1 MQRSS
6 IRPIALLAALALGA
20 DARAQD
26 DEKPAEPAPSGDEGG
41 EGGEPAG
48 GGLKPAPTTGKA
60 PAAAGPRGPAAPA
73 GEDAAAAS
81 ARQRPP
87 VVDPKAK
94 VTIDFVDTPLQDVVK
109 YMAEI
114 TGRNFI
120 LTEELS
126 GKITILSHQQ
136 VSVAEAY
143 EAFLSALQ
151 QAGYTTVT
159 VGQVTKVVPADS
171 AANNPL
177 RIYEGGDI
185 PYTDNYVTQ
194 IIQLENVLVGDIS
207 SVVKELAGKGAR
219 IIAYAPTN
227 TLIITDAAVN
237 IRRVYR
243 IISQLDV
250 ASPKARL
257 EFVPLRYAQ
266 ATEIQRIIQDLY
278 GGAGGSS
285 GGGSAGGASP
295 GAAGAGAAKGRR
307 AGGRGGA
314 AAGADAGAS
323 SSQVGSEGSYIEK
336 IIADERTNSLVVLA
350 NDEAIQAVKDLIAQL
365 DIDVD
370 PSSRA
375 QIHVIYLEHAKAEE
389 VAQVLSNLSQAANQT
404 GGRGTQGSR
413 GSTRGQ
419 QRPGAR
425 PTAPA
430 AQRGPAS
437 GDGPAAD
444 GEGTSAVAAFETGL
458 RVAHDENTNSL
469 VLIATRD
476 QLAIIKQVVDQLDI
490 RRKQVFIEAVILEL
504 STSDDATR
512 GLGVHLGKPNAQGG
526 LNVMSAQLGASSV
539 SGVSA
544 DLLSGVATGVFG
556 PSLDVPI
563 TGPDGSQSTLA
574 VPAFGVVLNALQST
588 SSVNI
593 LSTPNIVTTDNEE
606 GKIVVGKNVP
616 FPVGT
621 GRDNNNNP
629 IISFQ
634 REDVAITLKVTPQ
647 INESNFVT
655 LEVYQEVQE
664 IEGNATATDPLVSG
678 GPTTSKR
685 TVESTVVVRDN
696 QTIVLGGLMG
706 ETETETEAKVPI
718 LGDLPLIGALF
729 RSKQK
734 TTRKTNLLV
743 FLTPHIIDDQADFE
757 EIYRVKAA
765 QREEFVRR
773 FYGKSRE
780 AQEAELSNLLSFSM
794 NQIDQ
799 PSRYRGPSQET
810 SSFKVIG
817 EAPQTPAAPPVP
829 APPPPASPETPP
841 SP

>member
-1 MQRSS
+1 
-6 IRPIALLAALALGA
+6 
-20 DARAQD
+20 
-26 DEKPAEPAPSGDEGG
+26 
-41 EGGEPAG
+41 
-48 GGLKPAPTTGKA
+48 
-60 PAAAGPRGPAAPA
+60 
-73 GEDAAAAS
+73 
-81 ARQRPP
+81 
-87 VVDPKAK
+87 
-94 VTIDFVDTPLQDVVK
+94 
-109 YMAEI
+109 MAEI

-120 LTEELS
+120 LTDELS
-126 GKITILSHQQ
+126 GKVTILSHQQ

-266 ATEIQRIIQDLY
+266 ATDIQRIIQDLY

-285 GGGSAGGASP
+285 GGGSSAGSSP

-307 AGGRGGA
+307 AGARGGA

-404 GGRGTQGSR
+404 GRGTQGTR
-413 GSTRGQ
+413 GSSRGQ

-437 GDGPAAD
+437 GDGPAAE
-444 GEGTSAVAAFETGL
+444 GEGASAVAAFGWPTT
-458 RVAHDENTNSL
+458 RTPTRSCSSRR
-469 VLIATRD
+469 ATSWPSSSKWWTSSTFGASRSSSRPSSSSCPPRTT
-476 QLAIIKQVVDQLDI
+476 
-490 RRKQVFIEAVILEL
+490 RRGASA
-504 STSDDATR
+504 STSAN
-512 GLGVHLGKPNAQGG
+512 P
-526 LNVMSAQLGASSV
+526 
-539 SGVSA
+539 
-544 DLLSGVATGVFG
+544 
-556 PSLDVPI
+556 
-563 TGPDGSQSTLA
+563 
-574 VPAFGVVLNALQST
+574 
-588 SSVNI
+588 
-593 LSTPNIVTTDNEE
+593 TP
-606 GKIVVGKNVP
+606 
-616 FPVGT
+616 
-621 GRDNNNNP
+621 
-629 IISFQ
+629 
-634 REDVAITLKVTPQ
+634 
-647 INESNFVT
+647 
-655 LEVYQEVQE
+655 
-664 IEGNATATDPLVSG
+664 
-678 GPTTSKR
+678 
-685 TVESTVVVRDN
+685 
-696 QTIVLGGLMG
+696 
-706 ETETETEAKVPI
+706 
-718 LGDLPLIGALF
+718 
-729 RSKQK
+729 
-734 TTRKTNLLV
+734 
-743 FLTPHIIDDQADFE
+743 
-757 EIYRVKAA
+757 KAA
-765 QREEFVRR
+765 
-773 FYGKSRE
+773 S
-780 AQEAELSNLLSFSM
+780 
-794 NQIDQ
+794 
-799 PSRYRGPSQET
+799 T
-810 SSFKVIG
+810 
-817 EAPQTPAAPPVP
+817 
-829 APPPPASPETPP
+829 
-841 SP
+841 